1 VKELAGRV
9 AVVTGGASGIGRAL
23 AARLAGEGMR
33 LVLADVEKAAL
44 DAAVSELAAGG
55 AEVLGVVTDVADAA
69 SVGALA
75 ERVWAAHGACHLL
88 VNNAG
93 IGTDETRTPVWA
105 SSTNDWTWALRV
117 NLWGALHGIRAF
129 VPRMLEGGEEGRVVN
144 TSSGN
149 GGLFPLPTT
158 PIYATTKAALTCLTE
173 VLHHQ
178 LRMAGAKVG
187 ASVLFP
193 GPHVVNT
200 RIFEAARNR
209 PADLPQETDPAAA
222 PPTLE
227 DLRRMAERAGFA
239 FRVTEPDEVAA
250 TAVDGIREGRF
261 WILPASEEADARVR
275 ARMESI
281 LARTDP
287 PLPFG

>member
-1 VKELAGRV
+1 MKELAGRV

-23 AARLAGEGMR
+23 VSRLAAERMR
-33 LVLADVEKAAL
+33 VVVADVEKPAL
-44 DAAVSELAAGG
+44 DAAVAALADEG
-55 AEVLGVVTDVADAA
+55 ASALGVPTDVSDAA
-69 SVGALA
+69 SVEALA
-75 ERVWAAHGACHLL
+75 ERVWEEHGACHLL

-93 IGTDETRTPVWA
+93 IGTDETRTPVWD
-105 SSTNDWTWALRV
+105 SSPNDWTWALRV

-129 VPRMLEGGEEGRVVN
+129 VPRMLEAGEEGRVVN

-149 GGLFPLPTT
+149 GGLFSLPTT

-209 PADLPQETDPAAA
+209 PPDLPLEADPDAP

-227 DLRRMAERAGFA
+227 DLRRMAEQAGFA
-239 FRVTEPDEVAA
+239 FRVTEPEDVAA
-250 TAVDGIREGRF
+250 YAVQGIREGRF
-261 WILPASEEADARVR
+261 WILPASEETDARVR
-275 ARMESI
+275 ARTDSI
-281 LARTDP
+281 LARQDP